1 MDNISIGTII
11 IWLII
16 GSLAGSLAGRVV
28 TRSKKGYGFIGNLI
42 LGLVGAVVGGFIFNL
57 LDINIGAEIVI
68 SLGDLIAAFVGAVL
82 LIIVLGFFRR

>member
-16 GSLAGSLAGRVV
+16 GALAGSLAGRVV

-42 LGLVGAVVGGFIFNL
+42 LGLVGAVVGGFIFNI
-57 LDINIGAEIVI
+57 LDIDIGAEIVI